1 MDIIY
6 QIAENQEAIGKLIIN
21 WINSV
26 IGATWGIITI
36 FVVPAMVY
44 NNLGPLGAIKKSV
57 QVLRKT
63 WGESVI
69 RYVGIG
75 VVQMISIILAFLVGI
90 VLFFIGAMSGN
101 AIIFF
106 LTLLISIMLVVGVIV
121 FFGLVTSVF
130 NTAIYHYADRG
141 EVPESFDE
149 QTIRSVIQ

>member
-1 MDIIY
+1 
-6 QIAENQEAIGKLIIN
+6 
-21 WINSV
+21 
-26 IGATWGIITI
+26 
-36 FVVPAMVY
+36 MVY

-101 AIIFF
+101 AIIFLNF
-106 LTLLISIMLVVGVIV
+106 TNINNASCWSN
-121 FFGLVTSVF
+121 SVLWTC
-130 NTAIYHYADRG
+130 NQRI
-141 EVPESFDE
+141 
-149 QTIRSVIQ
+149 